1 MQIWGHTYTNPLL
14 AVDLK
19 VKFQLPV
26 ILSGSSVF
34 AGNRKQLLWAGPDK
48 QNRTLKRQNPKAGN
62 SQSTAEEH
70 SGALLAGP
78 RPVAPG

>member
-70 SGALLAGP
+70 SGCTAGQP
-78 RPVAPG
+78 PACGP